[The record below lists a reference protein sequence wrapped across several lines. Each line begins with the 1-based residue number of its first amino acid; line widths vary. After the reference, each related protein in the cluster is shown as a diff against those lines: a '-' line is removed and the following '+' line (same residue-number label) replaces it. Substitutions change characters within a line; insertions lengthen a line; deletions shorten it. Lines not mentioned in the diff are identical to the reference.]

1 MVTHTLDRQR
11 KGLFLLLLLR
21 WESSEIGADTWLDQ
35 LAVVGVLGEQVTV
48 HYYEP
53 DHFASATS
61 VVEVIC
67 SSCCLEGVLHS

>member
-11 KGLFLLLLLR
+11 EGLFLLL
-21 WESSEIGADTWLDQ
+21 WESREIGADTWLDQ
-35 LAVVGVLGEQVTV
+35 LPVVGVLGGQVTV

-61 VVEVIC
+61 VVEVIR

>member
-11 KGLFLLLLLR
+11 EGLFLLL
-21 WESSEIGADTWLDQ
+21 WESTEIGAHTWLDQ
-35 LAVVGVLGEQVTV
+35 LAVVGVLSEQVTV